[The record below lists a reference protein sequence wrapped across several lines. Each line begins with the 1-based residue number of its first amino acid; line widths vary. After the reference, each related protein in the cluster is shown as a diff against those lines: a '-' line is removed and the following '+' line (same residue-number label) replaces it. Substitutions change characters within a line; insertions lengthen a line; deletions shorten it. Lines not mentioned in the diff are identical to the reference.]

1 MIYKLKI
8 FILFLNFFVFPDYA
22 KSFIQQNPDTSEI
35 NQTLRVIVAGKIS
48 ADSALKIIPEI
59 QKHAKAINYTKGIA
73 DAFLAEGIAL
83 YRSGKFNEAT
93 ESYRKCINKRDTIK
107 EFKETARAYN
117 NMALAYQSLGK
128 YKEALVSHN
137 RALEIRNRNHDSA
150 GIASSIMNIGLIY
163 EIRGEYDK
171 SQANYFASLKIRE
184 TIHDSDGIA
193 SCLNNIGTSF
203 FYLNNPKKALEYYS
217 KSSEISI
224 RRNNTLDMGK
234 SYGNLAMVYDH
245 IKNYDQALAYYEK
258 ALAMFIELN
267 NPFNIATCYN
277 NIALV
282 YNNLRKQDKA
292 IEYHLKSLE
301 IKEQIGDRTG
311 ITTSY
316 LNLGNIYLD
325 KKNTKEA
332 MPYFNKGLSLSIS
345 SGNKLLMMNA
355 YKGLAELYRQK
366 GDYKNCFTNYQLY
379 ELQKDSLNN
388 LEKLAKISELEGLYN
403 TEKKETE
410 ILTKDNELKAQL
422 ITNEKRKNY
431 LIISGLILLV
441 VILLATQFF
450 LTNRKTSALNKQLL
464 NKISENELLI
474 AEINHRTKNNLQLV
488 SGLLKLPQKEI
499 DADSA
504 KEAMSAARNRVNA
517 IAIIHKLLFE
527 RSNEAK
533 VEMRKYMNELCE
545 SLVKNLGDKKIEVNT
560 EIADVS
566 LDVDTSV
573 PLGLVANELLTNAI
587 KHAFENVSE
596 PRIKIK
602 LIEENGRM
610 ELIVAD
616 NGKTDISNLLTTKN
630 NSFGIKM
637 IYSLASQLS
646 GDFSV
651 AFNEGMQFS
660 FIFKAKSAIA

>member
-1 MIYKLKI
+1 MNITKLKVTLI
-8 FILFLNFFVFPDYA
+8 FPILFFNVISAIAFPQ
-22 KSFIQQNPDTSEI
+22 SDTSEI
-35 NQTLRVIVAGKIS
+35 NRRLQAMANGKLPF
-48 ADSALKIIPEI
+48 DSSLKLIPGIIKQAEL
-59 QKHAKAINYTKGIA
+59 INYKKGIA
-73 DAFLAEGIAL
+73 SAYLTQGIAL
-83 YRSGKFNEAT
+83 YRTGKYNEAIK
-93 ESYRKCINKRDTIK
+93 SYEKSLMYRDTIA
-107 EFKETARAYN
+107 EFKEVSRSYN
-117 NMALAYQSLGK
+117 NIALAYANLSLYDK
-128 YKEALVSHN
+128 AMYSHN
-137 RALEIRNRNHDSA
+137 RALKIRQQNKDTVGVA
-150 GIASSIMNIGLIY
+150 ASIMNIGLLY
-163 EIRGEYDK
+163 ELQGKYDL
-171 SQANYFASLKIRE
+171 SQANYFESLKIRE

-282 YNNLRKQDKA
+282 YNNLREQDKA
-292 IEYHLKSLE
+292 IEYHLKSLK

-311 ITTSY
+311 MATSY

-332 MPYFNKGLSLSIS
+332 MPYFNKGLNLSIS
-345 SGNKLLMMNA
+345 SGNKMLMMNA
-355 YKGLAELYRQK
+355 YKGLAELYRQN
-366 GDYKNCFTNYQLY
+366 GDYKSCFTNYQLY

-431 LIISGLILLV
+431 LVISGLILLV

-450 LTNRKTSALNKQLL
+450 LANKKTNVLNKQLL

-499 DADSA
+499 SAESA
-504 KEAMSAARNRVNA
+504 KEIMSATRDRVNA
-517 IAIIHKLLFE
+517 IGIIHNLLYDRKNTTTIE
-527 RSNEAK
+527 VK
-533 VEMRKYMNELCE
+533 KYMSELCT
-545 SLVKNLGDKKIEVNT
+545 SLINNLSANNIKINT
-560 EIADVS
+560 DIDDVV
-566 LDVDTSV
+566 LDVDTIV
-573 PLGLVANELLTNAI
+573 PLGLVTNELLTNAI
-587 KHAFENVSE
+587 KHAFENVDAPEITINLKSSGNE
-596 PRIKIK
+596 LEL
-602 LIEENGRM
+602 LI
-610 ELIVAD
+610 AD
-616 NGKTDISNLLTTKN
+616 NGRKDTTKTLTAN
-630 NSFGIKM
+630 GKSFGIKM
-637 IYSLASQLS
+637 INLLAAQIQAE
-646 GDFSV
+646 FTYY
-651 AFNEGMQFS
+651 FRNGMNFS
-660 FIFKAKSAIA
+660 FRFKY